1 MNSETLL
8 IVLFEWQN
16 MIRQRSMNALLL
28 LSAQKFYPVSE
39 GAISEE
45 KELEI
50 RKLGG
55 KKI

>member
-8 IVLFEWQN
+8 IVFFEWQN